1 MADQQTDQQTERSP
15 RKERR
20 ERDRHDSAPP
30 RRLAP
35 AAAARHALEAVQAL
49 TARPAEG
56 VIGVERLDDGGW
68 SVVIELLETE
78 RVPSTSD
85 VLGEYEVEV
94 DARGH
99 LRSYTRRGRYTR
111 GSSGPRD

>member
-1 MADQQTDQQTERSP
+1 MMADQQTDGAHRTERP
-15 RKERR
+15 
-20 ERDRHDSAPP
+20 DRARGDGAPP

-49 TARPAEG
+49 TDRRAEG

-68 SVVIELLETE
+68 SVVIELLETS

-94 DARGH
+94 DARGR
-99 LRSYTRRGRYTR
+99 LRSYARRGRYTR
-111 GSSGPRD
+111 GSSGSRTE